1 MKMTFSSFLNESVI
15 DNIMVKVRESLYSL
29 TESGLLKEM
38 VRFFKNWSGFNLY
51 FDFLNLES
59 QLEALNL
66 YKETQK

>member
-1 MKMTFSSFLNESVI
+1 MKMAFSSLLNESVM

-29 TESGLLKEM
+29 TESGFLKEM

-51 FDFLNLES
+51 FDFLSLES

-66 YKETQK
+66 YK